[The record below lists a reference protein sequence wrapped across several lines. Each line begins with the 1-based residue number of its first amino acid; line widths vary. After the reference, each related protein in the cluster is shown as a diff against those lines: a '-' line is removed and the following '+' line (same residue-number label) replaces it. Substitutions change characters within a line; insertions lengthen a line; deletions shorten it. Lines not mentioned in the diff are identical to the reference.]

1 MKVAKSKSRKA
12 VTAASSNKTAR
23 AVSWTPYATREARD
37 YVENQMARSMRK
49 SGPVQQWIIK
59 RGDAELYRK
68 FVNGE
73 CLFEKTPATY
83 WYCFMTMRSRII
95 FEKWL
100 FKKEEGKSPNE
111 DYSVQC
117 EFGSSK
123 LAEGAKRNV
132 M

>member
-1 MKVAKSKSRKA
+1 MKVAKSKANKA
-12 VTAASSNKTAR
+12 LKAAN
-23 AVSWTPYATREARD
+23 WTPYATRKARD
-37 YVENQMARSMRK
+37 YVENKIACSMRK
-49 SGPVQQWIIK
+49 SGPVQKWIFK
-59 RGDAELYRK
+59 RGDAELYCK
-68 FVNGE
+68 LVNGE

-83 WYCFMTMRSRII
+83 WYCFMTMCSRII

-100 FKKEEGKSPNE
+100 FKKVEGKSPNE

-117 EFGSSK
+117 ENSASK